1 MLYTFCLNVSI
12 AYSFFVLLAFLWL
25 SIRLSFFISCFTIMY
40 CVISVMGLLINN
52 IISTIKAT
60 KTICVNGLFI
70 NVSSIFESYFLQ
82 CALSSRQPYMPYLG
96 LREHIR
102 TSLYALRDL
111 WRSSQKSNFPMKINF
126 YNSLPKCGHVDLFF
140 YPTRKYKNRCFFRIA
155 FRTCRYSG
163 VSVLCKKHSPFF
175 WAQRF
180 SADSFFSDS
189 FHKSFGNYV

>member
-1 MLYTFCLNVSI
+1 
-12 AYSFFVLLAFLWL
+12 
-25 SIRLSFFISCFTIMY
+25 MY

-189 FHKSFGNYV
+189 FHVCISVSVLLIHKNHKIFWKLCLSHKF